1 MLICCS
7 RNNTCSIYCVAS
19 YFCLFGLLFSNTT
32 WTWKYMCPVRT
43 RCVKEAKKSLI
54 LLLFSSIIADSVLWS
69 GCDVRDRDICSD
81 WLLDRQILWPAG
93 GLGKQKRLL
102 QNRWSSWQYLI
113 EFSSCSVW
121 FISLCVPVPQHLRIL
136 SSTAFWRRSQ
146 CPVSGLVC
154 CLSHGR
160 SFPPCLSEWCGLCVI
175 CWLSMSIRW
184 HPGRT
189 DVSVSGVRVWE
200 ECCGVSGA
208 QSSGQL
214 WLLLQSPCLPS
225 VWSVNFLSVLF

>member
-102 QNRWSSWQYLI
+102 QTGEAPDNIW
-113 EFSSCSVW
+113 
-121 FISLCVPVPQHLRIL
+121 L
-136 SSTAFWRRSQ
+136 SS
-146 CPVSGLVC
+146 VLVQY
-154 CLSHGR
+154 
-160 SFPPCLSEWCGLCVI
+160 
-175 CWLSMSIRW
+175 
-184 HPGRT
+184 
-189 DVSVSGVRVWE
+189 D
-200 ECCGVSGA
+200 
-208 QSSGQL
+208 SSL
-214 WLLLQSPCLPS
+214 FVFL
-225 VWSVNFLSVLF
+225 FLSIYVFEFNGFLKTVTVPSIWIGVLSLTWEIISSMFKWVMWVMCDLLAQYVH